1 MLETGDRMTRVKRAV
16 KILAVVGLAATV
28 ASCASARRMLP
39 FGLGQ
44 DDTPQA
50 TASEG
55 DRISI
60 LSFEQSLT
68 PSAALSGRDFFVPG
82 PTARTA
88 WPMAGG
94 TAENLVE
101 HSIAGPNFE
110 VAWRRGVGRG
120 SSRTTQVMA
129 PPVAADGRIYVM
141 DGESTVTA
149 VNAASGE
156 IVWRRNV
163 KPDGREAAG
172 GVAVFGLPVPLVGS
186 GGGPLEGGFGG
197 GLAIAGGRLFVAS
210 GYRTMSALD
219 AATGEVVWTQ
229 PVDVPIH
236 SAPTVAAG
244 RVYVIDVD
252 NQIIAFNTQ
261 TGLQD
266 WSYRGIVEP
275 ARVMRASSPAIS
287 GDTVIAPFSSG
298 EVVALRA
305 SNGQPVWNQVLS
317 RTSRTS
323 ALSEIRDIAGRP
335 VVSRGFVY
343 AVGHSGVMQAM
354 DIRTGQPR
362 WTLPVGGVN
371 APLPAGDVVYVVS
384 KNGELT
390 VVNRDTGAVYW
401 TRNLNEGRIRQE
413 GGVLGLFDRTVRPE
427 WSGPV
432 LASNRLVL
440 VNSDGEAV
448 AFDIKTGAQTAS
460 IRLGGAAY
468 LAPIAY
474 EGALYVL
481 TDNGDLVSIR

>member
-1 MLETGDRMTRVKRAV
+1 MTPATRFL
-16 KILAVVGLAATV
+16 KIAAVVGLAATV
-28 ASCASARRMLP
+28 ASCASARRLVP

-44 DDTPQA
+44 DDAPQA
-50 TASEG
+50 TASQG

-60 LSFEQSLT
+60 LTFEQTLT
-68 PSAALSGRDFFVPG
+68 PSPALSGRDFFVPG
-82 PTARTA
+82 PTARTSWA
-88 WPMAGG
+88 MAGG

-101 HSIAGPNFE
+101 HSIAAPEFTVG
-110 VAWRRGVGRG
+110 WRRGIGRG
-120 SSRTTQVMA
+120 SGRTAQVMA
-129 PPVAADGRIYVM
+129 PPVAADGRVYVM

-149 VNAASGE
+149 VDAASGE
-156 IVWRRNV
+156 VVWRRNI
-163 KPDGREAAG
+163 KPDGREASG
-172 GVAVFGLPVPLVGS
+172 GVAVMGLPVPFVGS

-197 GLAIAGGRLFVAS
+197 GLAVGGGRLFVAS

-229 PVDVPIH
+229 PVDVPLRG
-236 SAPTVAAG
+236 APTLAG
-244 RVYVIDVD
+244 ANRIYVIDVD

-261 TGLQD
+261 TGQQD

-275 ARVMRASSPAIS
+275 ARIMRASSPAVS

-335 VVSRGFVY
+335 VISRGFVY

-362 WTLPVGGVN
+362 WTLPIAGVN
-371 APLPAGDVVYVVS
+371 APLPVGDVVYMVS

-401 TRNLNEGRIRQE
+401 TRDLNEGRVRQE
-413 GGVLGLFDRTVRPE
+413 GGVFGFWDRTVRPE
-427 WSGPV
+427 WSGPI

-448 AFDIKTGAQTAS
+448 AFDPKTGAQTAS

-474 EGALYVL
+474 NGQLYVL

>member
-1 MLETGDRMTRVKRAV
+1 MTTVMRALKV
-16 KILAVVGLAATV
+16 VAVIGLAATV
-28 ASCASARRMLP
+28 ASCASARRVLP

-50 TASEG
+50 TASAG
-55 DRISI
+55 DRVSI
-60 LSFEQSLT
+60 LSFEQQLA
-68 PSAALSGRDFFVPG
+68 PSAALSGRDFFLPG
-82 PTARTA
+82 PVARTS

-94 TAENLVE
+94 TPENLVE
-101 HSIAGPNFE
+101 HSIAAPAFE
-110 VAWRRGVGRG
+110 IAWRRGIGRG

-129 PPVAADGRIYVM
+129 PPIAADGRIYVM

-149 VNAASGE
+149 VDAGSGE
-156 IVWRRNV
+156 VVWRRNV

-172 GVAVFGLPVPLVGS
+172 GVAMFGLPVPFVGS
-186 GGGPLEGGFGG
+186 GGGALEGGFGG
-197 GLAIAGGRLFVAS
+197 GLAIAGGRVFVAS
-210 GYRTMSALD
+210 GYRTLSALD
-219 AATGEVVWTQ
+219 AATGNPIWSQ
-229 PVDVPIH
+229 PVDVPLH
-236 SAPTVAAG
+236 SAPTVVAN

-252 NQIIAFNTQ
+252 NQIIAFNAQ
-261 TGLQD
+261 TGSQD

-275 ARVMRASSPAIS
+275 ARVLRASSPAVS

-335 VVSRGFVY
+335 VISRGFVY
-343 AVGHSGVMQAM
+343 AVGHSGLMQAM

-362 WTLPVGGVN
+362 WSAPVAGVN

-384 KNGELT
+384 KSGELT
-390 VVNRDTGAVYW
+390 LLNRDTGAVYW
-401 TRNLNEGRIRQE
+401 TKNLNEGRIRQE
-413 GGVLGLFDRTVRPE
+413 GGVFGLFDRTVRPE

-448 AFDIKTGAQTAS
+448 AFDPKTGAQTAS
-460 IRLGGAAY
+460 IRLGSAAY

-474 EGALYVL
+474 NGVLYVL